1 MGIATLPE
9 WAFDARRDQG
19 LARMEARHLFRPA
32 ISSLWL
38 QRHQYLRGYA
48 YEFIRMLSEV
58 WQQARVQQA
67 LAGREPP
74 DESLAVDVQ
83 PLFGD

>member
-1 MGIATLPE
+1 
-9 WAFDARRDQG
+9 
-19 LARMEARHLFRPA
+19 
-32 ISSLWL
+32 
-38 QRHQYLRGYA
+38 
-48 YEFIRMLSEV
+48 MLSEV